1 LEAAVLGREIRPHR
15 MPVDGGGASG
25 VAVIVG
31 ASPSLET
38 PMRALIALAL
48 AWCASLAWAQTD
60 GGLYIAGAGFT
71 FQQAVDQGVAMNR
84 GGQRFF
90 VLALPPQTQA
100 LAANAPR
107 NLARLRDRAA
117 RQGAVFMVCERDV
130 ASGAVDLG
138 QLVPGVVPVR
148 GWPPPGSNTLPP
160 GQNYFPDENRAD
172 FPASEELL
180 RRLRST
186 CSS

>member
-1 LEAAVLGREIRPHR
+1 
-15 MPVDGGGASG
+15 MPLVKR
-25 VAVIVG
+25 
-31 ASPSLET
+31 L
-38 PMRALIALAL
+38 LAL
-48 AWCASLAWAQTD
+48 APLAFATLAFAQAT

-71 FQQAVDQGVAMNR
+71 FQQAVDQGLAMNP

-100 LAANAPR
+100 LAVNAPAD
-107 NLARLRDRAA
+107 LAALRDRAV
-117 RQGAVFMVCERDV
+117 RNGAELMVCERDV
-130 ASGAVDLG
+130 ASGAVNSA
-138 QLVPGVVPVR
+138 QLVPGVVTVR
-148 GWPPPGSNTLPP
+148 GWPPPGSDALPA

-180 RRLRST
+180 RRLRSA